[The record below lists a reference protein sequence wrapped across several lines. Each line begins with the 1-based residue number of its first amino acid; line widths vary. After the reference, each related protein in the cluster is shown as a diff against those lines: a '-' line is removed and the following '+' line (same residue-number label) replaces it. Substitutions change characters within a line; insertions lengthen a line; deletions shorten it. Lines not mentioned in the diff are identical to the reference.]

1 MFVASWFVN
10 KSNKLLLA
18 SWPNEDNAVVY
29 QVGSGDSHCISEL
42 GVSVLGILQEGAFS
56 EAAIL
61 ERLFPNEEPSEK
73 LQAYLRTNLLIH
85 FEQLGLIEKTLS

>member
-10 KSNKLLLA
+10 RSNKLLLA
-18 SWPNEDNAVVY
+18 SWRNEDNAVVY

-42 GVSVLGILQEGAFS
+42 GMSVLEILQEGAFS
-56 EAAIL
+56 EVAIL
-61 ERLFPNEEPSEK
+61 EHLFPNEEPSEK
-73 LQAYLRTNLLIH
+73 LQAYLRANLLIH